1 MDRIPSFLLRDLP
14 TPSLFT
20 LALAVAIVLLPAG
33 ALAEEILHVP
43 ADVASLQTAIDTVPD
58 GGTIE
63 IAGGTYAS
71 PSGGFLILN
80 EGKAFTIRG
89 AEGSTVVL
97 DGAGA
102 NEVVFFSNNTV
113 GATGPVIFENLTF
126 RNGRTTTN
134 STGGGVTLIRAEA
147 SFVDCRF
154 EDNRAEPSQTGGG
167 GLGIFTES
175 VATIIGS
182 TFTGN
187 SASREAGA
195 LKVGGE
201 SVVYVHES
209 VFTDNDC
216 NQPGHRVTAAG
227 GAIHVGNATLRVS
240 NSRFER
246 NEAGFVGGA
255 IYTTGAFQ
263 VPYTTP
269 RSDVMITNSYFA
281 DNRAINDP
289 GVTTNSPTEG
299 GAVASENQSVMRI
312 YNSRFIDNDAR
323 HGGAVGIFRGEV
335 EVYDSVFR
343 GNFSTEDGQGS
354 RFGGTFKVTSN
365 DSSSDADDF
374 PVGRLTV
381 VDSFVLGRIGGAAG
395 DAEVGGCV
403 FAQGDVNHGFGQG
416 GVSQT
421 GTLADH
427 RAQVTLERTAFIDC
441 DAVQNG
447 GSQGHGG
454 GVNTVLTDLVMR
466 DTLVIDSTAEDQGGA
481 LRVVTSTSALLER
494 VTLAGS
500 SADIRGAGIYGQG
513 SELTIV
519 DSQFLANELSPGTN
533 EAANQ
538 SFGGGMFTTHQTFSG
553 DPLNMEGS
561 VTDTLFSDN
570 VGLPIYDGDQVSVP
584 YNDMQYNGNTL
595 ASPIFGSLIYR
606 DPVDGGAIDTPAL
619 NGLTITRNG
628 GVPSTDKSVV
638 NNTYQGSAASAGV
651 LLAVPPEILDT
662 VAVGEPAS
670 QTTSY
675 LVWAWTGSSATL
687 DSLGV
692 GATGWQEAGSG
703 IHTLSVDGQDF
714 TGELSSGPIP
724 GAGLTATPQSID
736 FGEMTS
742 LGWSTPGGAT
752 FLDAALDQGLGSDLN
767 ANGSMDLSPVASTT
781 YRYCAV
787 TEEGGAVAEVTV
799 FVGESGIFADGF
811 ETGDTTAWSNSTP

>member
-1 MDRIPSFLLRDLP
+1 MSSSPRSLCRSPRCSLLLLVFAVTFLARP
-14 TPSLFT
+14 G
-20 LALAVAIVLLPAG
+20 V
-33 ALAEEILHVP
+33 AEEVVHVP

-63 IAGGTYAS
+63 LAAGTYAS
-71 PSGGFLILN
+71 PGGGFLILN

-97 DGAGA
+97 DGGGTR
-102 NEVVFFSNNTV
+102 EVLFFSNTSV
-113 GATGPVIFENLTF
+113 GTTGPVVFENLIF
-126 RNGRTTTN
+126 RNGLTTTN

-147 SFVDCRF
+147 TFVDCRF

-167 GLGIFTES
+167 GVGVFTDS
-175 VATIIGS
+175 VATFLRS

-255 IYTTGAFQ
+255 IYTTGTFQ
-263 VPYTTP
+263 VPYSIP
-269 RSDVMITNSYFA
+269 RSDVIVSNCYFA

-312 YNSRFIDNDAR
+312 YNSRFVDNDAR
-323 HGGAVGIFRGEV
+323 HGGAVGIYRGAV
-335 EVYDSVFR
+335 EIYDSVFR
-343 GNFSTEDGQGS
+343 GNFSTATGQGS

-365 DSSSDADDF
+365 DTSGDTDDF
-374 PVGRLTV
+374 PTGRLTV
-381 VDSFVLGRIGGAAG
+381 MDSFVLGRIGGATA
-395 DAEVGGCV
+395 DAEVGGCL
-403 FAQGDVNHGFGQG
+403 FAQGDVNRAFGQG
-416 GVSQT
+416 GVGQS

-427 RAQVTLERTAFIDC
+427 RAEVTLERSAFIDC

-447 GSQGHGG
+447 ASQGHGG

-466 DTLVIDSTAEDQGGA
+466 DTLVIDSSAEDQGGA
-481 LRVVTSTSALLER
+481 LRVVTGTSALLER
-494 VTLAGS
+494 VTLAGN

-513 SELTIV
+513 AELTIV
-519 DSQFLANELSPGTN
+519 DSQFLANEVSPGTN

-538 SFGGGMFTTHQTFSG
+538 SFGGGMYTTHQTFSG
-553 DPLNMEGS
+553 DPLNMEGT
-561 VTDTLFSDN
+561 VTDSLFSGN
-570 VGLPIYDGDQVSVP
+570 IGLPIYDGDQTVVP

-595 ASPIFGSLIYR
+595 ASPIFGALVYR
-606 DPVDGGAIDTPAL
+606 DPVNGGAIDVPSL
-619 NGLTITRNG
+619 NGLVISRDS
-628 GVPSTDKSVV
+628 GVPSTNKSLV
-638 NNTYQGSAASAGV
+638 NNTYQGSEATAGL

-662 VAVGEPAS
+662 LAAGEPGG

-675 LVWAWTGSSATL
+675 LVWGWAGGSATL
-687 DSLGV
+687 DGLGV
-692 GATGWQEAGSG
+692 GTKTGWQEAGSG

-714 TGELSSGPIP
+714 MAEVSAGPIP
-724 GAGLTATPQSID
+724 GANLTASPSAID
-736 FGEMTS
+736 FGGMSTLS
-742 LGWSTPGGAT
+742 WTTPGGAT

-767 ANGSMDLSPVASTT
+767 ATGSMMLSPIASTT

-787 TEEGGAVAEVTV
+787 TEEGGAVAEVTI
-799 FVGESGIFADGF
+799 FVGESGIFSDGF
-811 ETGDTTAWSNSTP
+811 ESGDTSAWSASNP